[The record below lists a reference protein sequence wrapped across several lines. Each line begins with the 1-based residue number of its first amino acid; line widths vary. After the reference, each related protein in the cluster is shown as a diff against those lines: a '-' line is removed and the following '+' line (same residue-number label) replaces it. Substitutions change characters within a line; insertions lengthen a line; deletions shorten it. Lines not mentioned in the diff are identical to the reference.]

1 MSNKSDFSLNP
12 TDGVAINKP
21 LDWID
26 ILSRDSG
33 HGAATTAHVEAM
45 SGINVRGYGSTVPHN
60 TDDQG
65 LVLFTRPLLNLSYDN
80 LSSIRELTPL
90 LTSRPET
97 YQYYIREVLDPL
109 MRAKT
114 TTKGPKDPDYG
125 ESTLFDRRM
134 PFIPLLTN
142 HLKSSSGWPDLV
154 LGTFTSEAGI
164 TQEEYSLPD
173 GPIKVRNTWSMTCNY
188 RNVQGDPITM
198 MMAVWTFYMHAVY
211 SGIMVPYPE
220 MIARN
225 QRDYDTA
232 IYRLVLNDT
241 RTYVQGI
248 ARTIAFP
255 TTVPM
260 GAKFNYDSTQR
271 RVADNDDLSF
281 NFQCHGAEYNDPV
294 LFEDFN
300 KTVLMF
306 NPDLSDER
314 RASTHRRISAEEMS
328 FLKYS
333 GFPLINSLTH
343 ELTWWIPNDVYNRLV
358 GYRITR

>member
-1 MSNKSDFSLNP
+1 
-12 TDGVAINKP
+12 
-21 LDWID
+21 
-26 ILSRDSG
+26 
-33 HGAATTAHVEAM
+33 
-45 SGINVRGYGSTVPHN
+45 
-60 TDDQG
+60 
-65 LVLFTRPLLNLSYDN
+65 
-80 LSSIRELTPL
+80 
-90 LTSRPET
+90 
-97 YQYYIREVLDPL
+97 
-109 MRAKT
+109 
-114 TTKGPKDPDYG
+114 
-125 ESTLFDRRM
+125 
-134 PFIPLLTN
+134 
-142 HLKSSSGWPDLV
+142 
-154 LGTFTSEAGI
+154 
-164 TQEEYSLPD
+164 
-173 GPIKVRNTWSMTCNY
+173 MTCNY